1 MFDYFRLII
10 FMRRVI
16 NLAESGKQTTEEHD
30 FDKNIAVMFN
40 LLLESQ
46 YITYDLIITLHVLYL
61 RICLGHNISLSS
73 FIQKKIYVGI
83 EAAVHRSSSK

>member
-10 FMRRVI
+10 FMRWVI
-16 NLAESGKQTTEEHD
+16 SLAESQKQANEEHD

-46 YITYDLIITLHVLYL
+46 YITLHVLYL
-61 RICLGHNISLSS
+61 RIWLGHNISLSS

-83 EAAVHRSSSK
+83 EAAVHRSSSR

>member
-16 NLAESGKQTTEEHD
+16 NLAESEKQTNEEHD
-30 FDKNIAVMFN
+30 FDKNIAAMFN

-46 YITYDLIITLHVLYL
+46 YITYDLIYHFTCFVPQDM
-61 RICLGHNISLSS
+61 LGP
-73 FIQKKIYVGI
+73 
-83 EAAVHRSSSK
+83 